1 MPSIWPERNIQFRS
15 IMVGQ
20 LSDERPVARRIGEA
34 IKEQIR
40 QGFLSS
46 GDRLPSTR
54 SLATEWGVS
63 RTTVT
68 AAYAQLIAEGYLD
81 TRQGARATV
90 AHGLAADGPAT
101 AQARPAAVRLSAY
114 GRRLADLPRPL
125 PLKGRPVADF
135 RYGDL
140 STSDFPTLAWKR
152 AIGRALLRRPARLQ
166 YGDPAGSPDLR
177 SALASYLWRARGL
190 RCEPDQIII
199 VNGSQQGLDLC
210 ARLLL
215 DPGDRI
221 VVENPTYSAARQLFV
236 AVGAVPVPVDVDD
249 DGMKTDRLVDARLAY
264 VTPSHQFP
272 LGSVMSAARRR
283 QLLAWAHRSGAYIV
297 EDDYDGE
304 YRYDVAPV
312 PALQALDG
320 GERVVYVGTV
330 SKTLSPTLRLG
341 YLVAPLGL
349 AEAFAKVK
357 RLADRHA
364 PSLEQDALAD
374 LIISGAYERHV
385 RNARRKNRDRRV
397 ALLDALGSDVTVVG
411 ADAGLHVVA
420 WLNGLPREREQELL
434 ARAAEAGLGIYP
446 VSGLYDPEV
455 PEHRPDMVGLVL
467 GYASLTEKEIGQ
479 GVRHLTQVVSTMRAE

>member
-1 MPSIWPERNIQFRS
+1 
-15 IMVGQ
+15 MVGQ
-20 LSDERPVARRIGEA
+20 LRDERLIARRIGEA

-40 QGFLSS
+40 QGFFSS

-90 AHGLAADGPAT
+90 AHGLAPDGPAT
-101 AQARPAAVRLSAY
+101 ALKRLPVRLSSY
-114 GRRLADLPRPL
+114 GRRLTDLPRPL
-125 PLKGRPVADF
+125 APKGRSVADF

-152 AIGRALLRRPARLQ
+152 AIGRAILRRPARLR

-190 RCEPDQIII
+190 RCEPNQIII

-221 VVENPTYSAARQLFV
+221 VIENPTYLAARHLFV

-249 DGMKTDRLVDARLAY
+249 DGMKTNGLVDARLAY

-283 QLLAWAHRSGAYIV
+283 QLLAWACVTGAYIV

-349 AEAFAKVK
+349 AEPFAKVK
-357 RLADRHA
+357 SLADRHA
-364 PSLEQDALAD
+364 PSLEQDALTD
-374 LIISGAYERHV
+374 LITSGAYERHV
-385 RNARRKNRDRRV
+385 RNARRRNRDRRV
-397 ALLDALGSDVTVVG
+397 ALLDTLASALGDDVAVVG

-420 WLNGLPREREQELL
+420 WLKGLPREREPELL
-434 ARAAEAGLGIYP
+434 DRAAEAGLGIYP
-446 VSGLYDPEV
+446 VSSFYDPGVQEQ
-455 PEHRPDMVGLVL
+455 RPACVGLVL
-467 GYASLTEKEIGQ
+467 GYASLTEKEISQ
-479 GVRHLTQVVSTMRAE
+479 GVRCLAQVVSEMHAG